1 MTRCAPF
8 FSRLRICLTILSVL
22 MLLAGTWVQAAM
34 PVTGPLTALVI
45 CGGEGEK
52 TVWLDDAG
60 NEHPAP
66 HDCCDCALCNVAAGE
81 IPQAQSLIHPAT
93 WQRGAPPAGAGTIT
107 PSRHR
112 CLPPSRGPP
121 PFPARMSPLS
131 AISAMAEDA
140 AGLRFPAR
148 TIPA

>member
-1 MTRCAPF
+1 MTRSPPLLF
-8 FSRLRICLTILSVL
+8 RLRICLTILSVL
-22 MLLAGTWVQAAM
+22 ALLTGTWAQAAT

-52 TVWLDDAG
+52 TVWLDGAG

-66 HDCCDCALCNVAAGE
+66 HDCCDCALCDVAAGE
-81 IPQAQSLIHPAT
+81 FPQAQSLVHPAT
-93 WQRGAPPAGAGTIT
+93 WQRGAPPAAAGTIA

-121 PFPARMSPLS
+121 PFPARMSLFS

-140 AGLRFPAR
+140 AGLRASAR